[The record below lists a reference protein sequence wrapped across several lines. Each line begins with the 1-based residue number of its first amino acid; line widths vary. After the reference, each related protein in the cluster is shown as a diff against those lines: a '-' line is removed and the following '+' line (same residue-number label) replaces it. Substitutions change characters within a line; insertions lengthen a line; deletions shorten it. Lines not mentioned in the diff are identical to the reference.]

1 MHGSIKI
8 LPTHMNRP
16 AIVYL
21 RQSDPKQVRDHRES
35 AINQRALRESD
46 CLSLGGDASR
56 KIDDERSLNR
66 RFFKRWR
73 ESFRLRGPS
82 LQTLGQ

>member
-35 AINQRALRESD
+35 AINQRALRER
-46 CLSLGGDASR
+46 LLELG
-56 KIDDERSLNR
+56 
-66 RFFKRWR
+66 WR
-73 ESFRLRGPS
+73 CF
-82 LQTLGQ
+82 